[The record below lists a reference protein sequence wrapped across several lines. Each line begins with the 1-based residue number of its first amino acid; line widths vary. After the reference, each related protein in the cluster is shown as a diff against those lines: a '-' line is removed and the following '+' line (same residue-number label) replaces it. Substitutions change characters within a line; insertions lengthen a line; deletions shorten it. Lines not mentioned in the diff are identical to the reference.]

1 MPAGRSIRSI
11 RSNCSVVSKQVATID
26 VVTETWRHSFV
37 INLPH
42 VSSRIIQRRGVN
54 GARIASDVRRSTR
67 LNGIVEYLHN
77 IMTKAVVRVHNTMR
91 YIRQIA
97 PQYVTPFQFIQKW
110 GLLDNGGVILYGL
123 FGVAKDSDVEHVRDT
138 IQTRV
143 SNPIFTETEKPG
155 NPEFFFK
162 TEKPVFGCL

>member
-1 MPAGRSIRSI
+1 MQKYKKYQQYQKYQKKWLQ
-11 RSNCSVVSKQVATID
+11 CCFQVVAID
-26 VVTETWRHSFV
+26 VVTETWRHSVV
-37 INLPH
+37 INLPD

-77 IMTKAVVRVHNTMR
+77 IMTKAVIRVHNTMR

-138 IQTRV
+138 TQTMKKQNIQTITVWHTR
-143 SNPIFTETEKPG
+143 SRSHQWSD
-155 NPEFFFK
+155 
-162 TEKPVFGCL
+162 